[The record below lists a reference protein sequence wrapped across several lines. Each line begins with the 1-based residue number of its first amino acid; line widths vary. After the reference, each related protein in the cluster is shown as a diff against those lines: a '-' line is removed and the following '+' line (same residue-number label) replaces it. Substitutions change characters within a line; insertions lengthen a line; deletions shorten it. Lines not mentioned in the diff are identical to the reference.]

1 MKKII
6 FILFVVLFVNHT
18 YSQISTAKKLDESVI
33 MGIADKMVGLPKLAY
48 SEIDKNTKQY
58 YLYYYNL
65 EYPTIKD
72 IQTISFTATSDELEY
87 FYKFLQSGFDSTDKQ
102 SLKIGDASIIIYKTY
117 SSIKVSVTQK
127 NDIPGWF
134 YLSKK
139 QIDKLFGKK

>member
-1 MKKII
+1 MKKMVFMLIVLI
-6 FILFVVLFVNHT
+6 FANNS
-18 YSQISTAKKLDESVI
+18 YSQIGNAIKLEETDI
-33 MGIADKMVGLPKLAY
+33 LGIADKMVGLPKLAY

-72 IQTISFTATSDELEY
+72 IQTISFTATSEELEY